1 MNWRNITVGAVLLV
15 LLLSALSNSWER
27 QRFVTGRQQGG
38 ELHGRRRVERGSQA
52 HDAETGA
59 GEAEQQLQ
67 QLAATIEQPEG
78 AAAVLKQGSAA
89 ARTDGEG
96 ARAAAAAA
104 ASSPPPPSPAAPSPP
119 PPSPPPPSPP
129 PKKVRRAVLW
139 ATLAPR
145 FYTDE
150 PYCSA

>member
-38 ELHGRRRVERGSQA
+38 ELHGRRRAERGGQA

-78 AAAVLKQGSAA
+78 AAAVLKQGGGAA
-89 ARTDGEG
+89 HTDGEG
-96 ARAAAAAA
+96 ARAAAAA
-104 ASSPPPPSPAAPSPP
+104 ASSPPPPSPP
-119 PPSPPPPSPP
+119 PPSPPT
-129 PKKVRRAVLW
+129 KKVRRAVV
-139 ATLAPR
+139 
-145 FYTDE
+145 
-150 PYCSA
+150 